1 MAVTRN
7 KIQPSKLFVRGGV
20 EPLYSHVMAVEGAKK
35 LIFISGQVARN
46 SKGETVGKGDMR
58 AQMEQVFE
66 NINICLEAAGATL
79 SDVVKTNT
87 YVTDID
93 EFFKCGDIRRRYL
106 GDALPASAAIQISRL
121 ASPDLMIEIEAIA
134 AVG

>member
-1 MAVTRN
+1 MTVTRT

-20 EPLYSHVMAVEGAKK
+20 APLYSHVMAIEGTKK

-46 SKGETVGKGDMR
+46 SQGETVGKGDMG

-66 NINICLEAAGATL
+66 NIKICLEAAGASL
-79 SDVVKTNT
+79 ADLVKTTT
-87 YVTDID
+87 YVTNID
-93 EFFKCGDIRRRYL
+93 EFFKHGDIRRRYL
-106 GDALPASAAIQISRL
+106 GEALPASAAIQVSRL
-121 ASPDLMIEIEAIA
+121 ASPDLMIEIEAVA